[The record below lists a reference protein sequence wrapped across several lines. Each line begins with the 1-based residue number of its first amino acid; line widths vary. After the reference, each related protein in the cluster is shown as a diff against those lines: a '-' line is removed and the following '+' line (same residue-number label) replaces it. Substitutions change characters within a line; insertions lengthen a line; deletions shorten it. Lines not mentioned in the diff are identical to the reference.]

1 MNVLTGSH
9 PATCAV
15 LLVVAISVAACAA
28 VPPKGTAGMKLV
40 SPLKP
45 AAAMCLAEED
55 TEALRRLLGN
65 DEMIRKAR

>member
-1 MNVLTGSH
+1 
-9 PATCAV
+9 
-15 LLVVAISVAACAA
+15 
-28 VPPKGTAGMKLV
+28 MKLV

-55 TEALRRLLGN
+55 PEALRRLLGN